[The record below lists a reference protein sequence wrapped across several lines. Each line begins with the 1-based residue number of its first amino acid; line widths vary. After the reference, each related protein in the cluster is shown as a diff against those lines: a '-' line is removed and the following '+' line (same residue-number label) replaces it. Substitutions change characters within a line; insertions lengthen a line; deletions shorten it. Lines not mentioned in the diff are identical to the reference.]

1 MEFNLEAIKLSLVS
15 LLGFFASFIGETKKH
30 IIALVILMIID
41 TIFGWIKGFKKG
53 IWVSKKAK
61 WGIAGKIAELIL
73 VLLLYVL
80 NWAFQIDFIVYLGL
94 YYFMVVELASIIE
107 NYLEINHNL
116 PEGILEVLRK
126 LQFNFS
132 KLILDKIKIFLDKT
146 FTDEDIKNGNK

>member
-132 KLILDKIKIFLDKT
+132 KLILDRIKIFLDKT